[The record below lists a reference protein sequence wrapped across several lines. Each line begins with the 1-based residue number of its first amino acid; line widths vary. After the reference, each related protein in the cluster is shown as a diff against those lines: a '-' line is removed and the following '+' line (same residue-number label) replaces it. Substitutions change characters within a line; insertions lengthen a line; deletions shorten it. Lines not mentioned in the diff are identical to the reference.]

1 MLIQAG
7 AVEQLEQKILDVSF
21 NPVYFYSLLK
31 LYTGINVY
39 NHVAVY
45 VPDKPTGI
53 QSIYCIPLLVN
64 MVHVLWFCSKRVKL
78 QIWRTETTTA
88 CIVYKWRHN

>member
-1 MLIQAG
+1 MYICF
-7 AVEQLEQKILDVSF
+7 D
-21 NPVYFYSLLK
+21 
-31 LYTGINVY
+31 
-39 NHVAVY
+39 HVAVY
-45 VPDKPTGI
+45 APDNPI

-64 MVHVLWFCSKRVKL
+64 MVRVLWFCSKRVKL